1 MKKVFSVKKYEEA
14 MKKNG
19 SEKEQIEFS
28 KELWANKFDGL
39 TAEEMMMKHGCFT
52 HDNWMIEVEEGEN
65 E

>member
-28 KELWANKFDGL
+28 KELWANKFDEL
-39 TAEEMMMKHGCFT
+39 TEDEIMEKYGCFT
-52 HDNWMIEVEEGEN
+52 HDNWMIEVEEGGN
-65 E
+65 K